1 MHNGEYVG
9 AAAAAQRKRI
19 LILGE
24 SHHGD
29 GPEDVGKPGKIPTE
43 DVVKIYLSQKDKTEK
58 RLEFFHEIALSFGI
72 ETGKDE
78 EKRLFWDK
86 VFFGNYVDVLCGV
99 RDSAARNWIKRCGKE
114 YNEQLVKFVNERQI
128 DIIFSFSILAYWAL
142 PTSGGCR
149 PGILPAEQGAL
160 LNQKTVGR
168 RNNRN
173 VYLRGY
179 ICEPS
184 TDTIDHPVTI
194 YGIPHPSARGGFEP
208 NHFVKDLKPVFED
221 CCG

>member
-1 MHNGEYVG
+1 MYHGEYVG

-29 GPEDVGKPGKIPTE
+29 GPEDVGKEGKVPTK
-43 DVVKIYLSQKDKTEK
+43 DVVEYYLDPRNKAEQ
-58 RLEFFHEIALSFGI
+58 RLRFFHSIALSFGI
-72 ETGKDE
+72 DTGKDE
-78 EKRLFWDK
+78 ERKMFWDK
-86 VFFGNYVDVLCGV
+86 VVFGNYVKVLCGV
-99 RDSAARNWIKRCGKE
+99 GNNAAKNWIRRCGDE
-114 YNEQLVKFVNERQI
+114 YNRQLVECVNERQI
-128 DIIFSFSILAYWAL
+128 DVIFSFSILAYWAL
-142 PTSGGCR
+142 PTFNGRR
-149 PGILPAEQGAL
+149 PGIFPAEQGAL

-168 RNNRN
+168 RSNRN

-179 ICEPS
+179 TCEPS
-184 TDTIDHPVTI
+184 TKTFDHPVTI

-221 CCG
+221 CSG